1 MGRAWRY
8 TCQKAMPSRGISLLF
23 LSFFFSGLTSAQSV
37 REHTRPSK
45 SAGTMVSESQANDLT
60 LTLSTASLRLVQ
72 TWVRTAGTIDKSGKV
87 LIASLAGSEASL
99 VKVGQRLRAFPPSS
113 KASMYQAYVTR
124 VVATRGGVSVE
135 AALSGNGRRN
145 ATHYVMEIVV
155 ERGPF
160 LAIPNEAIIEEGEQR
175 LVYIQRTPGQYVPR
189 EIHTGIQG
197 ELLTEIVDGVDDGDQ
212 VVTFGSF
219 FIDAE
224 HKLKATD
231 QGPLV
236 TVSDDQRPH

>member
-1 MGRAWRY
+1 M
-8 TCQKAMPSRGISLLF
+8 
-23 LSFFFSGLTSAQSV
+23 FFVPGAIAGQSV
-37 REHTRPSK
+37 RDHTRP
-45 SAGTMVSESQANDLT
+45 AAPAATAVSESQANDLT

-72 TWVRTAGTIDKSGKV
+72 TWVRTAGTIDKTGKI
-87 LIASLAGSEASL
+87 LTASLSVNDASL

-113 KASMYQAYVTR
+113 KSSMYQARVTR
-124 VVATRGGVSVE
+124 VVATSGGAAVE
-135 AALSGNGRRN
+135 ASLAGSGRQD

-160 LAIPNEAIIEEGEQR
+160 LAIPNEAIIEEGDRRVVYVQR
-175 LVYIQRTPGQYVPR
+175 QAGRFAPQDVQ
-189 EIHTGIQG
+189 TGIQG
-197 ELLTEIVDGVDDGDQ
+197 ELLTEIVGGLNDGDE

-231 QGPLV
+231 PGS
-236 TVSDDQRPH
+236 TGDDHRRH

>member
-1 MGRAWRY
+1 MSSSVLPFLLCCCLVSG
-8 TCQKAMPSRGISLLF
+8 KAA
-23 LSFFFSGLTSAQSV
+23 AQGV

-45 SAGTMVSESQANDLT
+45 AAGTAVSESQANDVT

-72 TWVRTAGTIDKSGKV
+72 TWVRTAGTIDKTGKV
-87 LIASLAGSEASL
+87 LTASLSGAEAAL

-124 VVATRGGVSVE
+124 VVAAPGGAAVE
-135 AALSGNGRRN
+135 AVLSGLGRQD
-145 ATHYVMEIVV
+145 TVHYVMEIVV

-160 LAIPNEAIIEEGEQR
+160 LAIPNEAIIEEGDR
-175 LVYIQRTPGQYVPR
+175 RIVYVPRTAGQYVPQ
-189 EIHTGIQG
+189 EIQTGIQG
-197 ELLTEIVDGVDDGDQ
+197 ELLTEIVDGLKEGDQ

-224 HKLKATD
+224 HKLKSTD
-231 QGPLV
+231 QAPLDQKAPGAP
-236 TVSDDQRPH
+236 TSDDHQRH